1 MTDPNRPPDLRV
13 VVFRVGPTLYGLDCR
28 AVQEVLPPMAM
39 TPLAD
44 APRFV
49 EGVIEVRGEV
59 VPVVDLRPRLG
70 GAADGF
76 HRRTRLLLVRAG
88 GGPVALIVD
97 QVVDVRAVAADWLR
111 PSPLAGEGRLVRGW
125 IDPPGSPAFQLLDF
139 RRILSD
145 AETDHLA
152 IGCSRVALDP

>member
-1 MTDPNRPPDLRV
+1 MTDSTSPPDLRV
-13 VVFRVGPTLYGLDCR
+13 VVFRVGPTLFGLDCR
-28 AVQEVLPPMAM
+28 AVQEVLPPMAI

-76 HRRTRLLLVRAG
+76 HRRTRLLLVGASTG
-88 GGPVALIVD
+88 SVALIVD
-97 QVVDVRAVAADWLR
+97 QVVDVRAVSADWLR
-111 PSPLAGEGRLVRGW
+111 PSPLVGGMVRGW
-125 IDPPGSPAFQLLDF
+125 IDPPGSPAVQLLDF
-139 RRILSD
+139 RQILSD